1 MFLEGSWLG
10 YLMFLPTTRSFEGY
24 ISKENVLKSFYKQNL
39 NKSFGTWKIK
49 VSTHAKNIWG

>member
-10 YLMFLPTTRSFEGY
+10 YLMFFQLLEGY